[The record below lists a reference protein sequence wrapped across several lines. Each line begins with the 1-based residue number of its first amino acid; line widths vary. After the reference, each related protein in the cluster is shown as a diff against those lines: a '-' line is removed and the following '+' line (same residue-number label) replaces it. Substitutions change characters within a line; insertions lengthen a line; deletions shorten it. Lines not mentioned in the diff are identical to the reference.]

1 MDITDLDQLNKQA
14 LHQEWIR
21 LFRTPA
27 PDAHES
33 FLRQAI
39 GYQIQANQIGGL
51 NSVDKQYLKS
61 NQASN
66 LSKVSVGTRLV
77 RVWQE
82 ETHQVT
88 VLADGY
94 LYQEMKWRSLSAIAK
109 SITGTPWSGPAFFGL
124 KNV

>member
-1 MDITDLDQLNKQA
+1 MDLDELKNLNKQA
-14 LHQEWIR
+14 LHQEWLR
-21 LFRTPA
+21 LFKTPA
-27 PDAHES
+27 PHAHES

-51 NSVDKQYLKS
+51 NSVDKQYLKA

-66 LSKVSVGTRLV
+66 LSKVSAGTRLV
-77 RVWQE
+77 RVWQD

-88 VLADGY
+88 VLEDGY
-94 LYQEMKWRSLSAIAK
+94 LYQDKKWRSLSAIAK

-124 KNV
+124 NNV